1 MGFLFYVGNTKRKD
15 REFSTYQ
22 EGIDAYY
29 TLVARRYMVNK
40 KTAADLIRDFKNV
53 DGNEYS
59 GDYSGDYEKDLA
71 KLVLSIRRK
80 NENIY
85 KSLA

>member
-1 MGFLFYVGNTKRKD
+1 
-15 REFSTYQ
+15 
-22 EGIDAYY
+22 
-29 TLVARRYMVNK
+29 MVNK